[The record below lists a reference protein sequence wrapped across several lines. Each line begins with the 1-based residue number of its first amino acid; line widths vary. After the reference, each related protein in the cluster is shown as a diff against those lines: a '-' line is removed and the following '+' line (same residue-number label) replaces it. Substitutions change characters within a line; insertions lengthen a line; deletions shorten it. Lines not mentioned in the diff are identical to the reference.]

1 MGNKRVGVKVL
12 QSYLGIG
19 AADTLHIG
27 DQFLNTGND
36 YAARAVSPCI
46 WIINPQETTYIL
58 KSILRLSGVSVDMAD
73 EDTKSDSSFE
83 EQKTSSLDRSES
95 AINFEEMERR
105 SQVAAKMDVYTGEL
119 INNK

>member
-1 MGNKRVGVKVL
+1 MRVL

-46 WIINPQETTYIL
+46 WIINPNETTYIL
-58 KSILRLSGVSVDMAD
+58 KSILRLSNVSVDIPD
-73 EDTKSDSSFE
+73 DSDDSFDGE
-83 EQKTSSLDRSES
+83 KAELDRSES
-95 AINFEEMERR
+95 AIDFKEMERR
-105 SQVAAKMDVYTGEL
+105 TMAAAKMDVYTGEL
-119 INNK
+119 VSK